1 MKKIALYTLL
11 LGVMVSFTA
20 CHDRET
26 YADQK
31 KKERQAIRQFISEQ
45 NITTISEEEFE
56 AAGYKTDVEK
66 NEYVGFTSSGVYMQI
81 VREGCGEKLKNGETA
96 TLLCRF
102 TEENLMEDSLFLS
115 NNIHRYAQT
124 PDRITVRNVSGS
136 FSASFISGLMMD
148 TYGSTCPVPK
158 GWLVP
163 LTYIKI
169 GRPTSADEEIAKVRL
184 IVPHTE
190 GQSNASYNVYPCF
203 YEITYERGL

>member
-1 MKKIALYTLL
+1 MKKIALYALL

-124 PDRITVRNVSGS
+124 PDRITVRNVSGT